1 MTFRSYVEHAKYT
14 KVDGKYIKWAAW
26 VLEYEQYK
34 YPEDLDMVS
43 KLIVDNLQEKF
54 CPPKYRDKN
63 RGNIIFGEAGNN
75 LFGHCYHATQ
85 SLYYFFKDA
94 NLKIMSAKCE
104 GPAEQHWWL
113 QDDDKIIDVTA
124 GQYDAFDFGPP
135 YDKGKESKWYGWKYR
150 PHRKSQDLMKLV
162 QPSANLYFEK
172 YREKPKKSY

>member
-75 LFGHCYHATQ
+75 L
-85 SLYYFFKDA
+85 
-94 NLKIMSAKCE
+94 LKMQTLK
-104 GPAEQHWWL
+104 
-113 QDDDKIIDVTA
+113 
-124 GQYDAFDFGPP
+124 
-135 YDKGKESKWYGWKYR
+135 
-150 PHRKSQDLMKLV
+150 
-162 QPSANLYFEK
+162 
-172 YREKPKKSY
+172 